1 MQPVWLSADAHHCAA
16 VGGGRLITCQQ
27 VRRPDRRVDVPTLM
41 SSSTAGRP
49 LGLCLC
55 RSAGGGV
62 NASNA
67 PSAAQIHHVSYSITR
82 ASTRLISSTHARRQ
96 RRVACLLAALARPSA
111 DRRPCLL
118 SPTRDTA
125 STPHRTLWPHIQI
138 TRTIRSHDE
147 RISLALP
154 QYRI

>member
-1 MQPVWLSADAHHCAA
+1 MQLVWLSAVAHHCAA

-49 LGLCLC
+49 LGLC
-55 RSAGGGV
+55 RSAGAGV

-67 PSAAQIHHVSYSITR
+67 PSASRIHHISYITR
-82 ASTRLISSTHARRQ
+82 ASTGLISSTHARRQ
-96 RRVACLLAALARPSA
+96 CRVACLLAALAPPSA
-111 DRRPCLL
+111 DRLPCLL